1 MTVILRREN
10 LIAYAVYERKNLKL
24 TTGIIII
31 KKNTPNNR
39 KFVAFPT
46 RRSATSSILLFPN
59 WYSPQFLTHVFWRKK
74 NNNISDVTF
83 FFSGSGEDIY
93 LQWLSKPG
101 SYQKG
106 GNCFDFA
113 LILKTNTPWGVK
125 LDFLPQWVQWNS
137 FPEYQTKRSRKVII
151 ICRIWTFSW
160 YEHQIMKKLH
170 TKNLAAIKKGY
181 KNCWAITYIISH
193 LGQKFFP

>member
-1 MTVILRREN
+1 M
-10 LIAYAVYERKNLKL
+10 YERKNLKL

-93 LQWLSKPG
+93 LQWLCRPG

-106 GNCFDFA
+106 GNCFYIA
-113 LILKTNTPWGVK
+113 LILKTNTP
-125 LDFLPQWVQWNS
+125 
-137 FPEYQTKRSRKVII
+137 
-151 ICRIWTFSW
+151 WTFSW

-170 TKNLAAIKKGY
+170 TENLAAIKKGY

-193 LGQKFFP
+193 PGQKFFP